1 MFREQRSSSEDS
13 VTKLLQSNPVGV
25 YDSDDEDG
33 FAISKEAYVRMNNY
47 KSEYQSSHL
56 SEQLEVKVSILTFY
70 ITMCCVSPSFS
81 NNSYPSYQ

>member
-1 MFREQRSSSEDS
+1 M
-13 VTKLLQSNPVGV
+13 TKLLQSNPVGV

-70 ITMCCVSPSFS
+70 ITIVRLPQTIHILHS
-81 NNSYPSYQ
+81 NDNRG